1 MGIIHIDEGEEFDI
15 EEAKSLVPP
24 VPPTWGPSPSA
35 SSIESTMGLAIVPFV
50 KVKGEPVDPV
60 VDIGWAKLLDFA
72 ELCDYDD
79 DDVEDVHRG
88 PSSFGDVLVKTDGVV
103 FADLPKFDNPFMLP
117 SIAECMLSESLNPAQ
132 QGARRLHKNQ
142 AEAKAKAKAE
152 AFVKA
157 TAKAKSC
164 NQVKI
169 TPVKNAKAK
178 PKPSPMKQDRKNIHS
193 RAYHRARAEALA
205 DGKSDE
211 QAKDRYGKK
220 Y

>member
-1 MGIIHIDEGEEFDI
+1 
-15 EEAKSLVPP
+15 
-24 VPPTWGPSPSA
+24 
-35 SSIESTMGLAIVPFV
+35 
-50 KVKGEPVDPV
+50 
-60 VDIGWAKLLDFA
+60 
-72 ELCDYDD
+72 
-79 DDVEDVHRG
+79 
-88 PSSFGDVLVKTDGVV
+88 
-103 FADLPKFDNPFMLP
+103 
-117 SIAECMLSESLNPAQ
+117 MLSEPLNPAQ

-142 AEAKAKAKAE
+142 AEAKAKAKAD

-164 NQVKI
+164 NKSKI
-169 TPVKNAKAK
+169 TPVKNGKAK

-220 Y
+220 ILRS

>member
-1 MGIIHIDEGEEFDI
+1 
-15 EEAKSLVPP
+15 
-24 VPPTWGPSPSA
+24 
-35 SSIESTMGLAIVPFV
+35 MGLAIVPFV
-50 KVKGEPVDPV
+50 KFKSEPVDPI
-60 VDIGWAKLLDFA
+60 VDIGWATLPDFA
-72 ELCDYDD
+72 ELCDDV
-79 DDVEDVHRG
+79 DVENAHHG
-88 PSSFGDVLVKTDGVV
+88 PSSFGEVLVQADGIVL
-103 FADLPKFDNPFMLP
+103 ADLPKHLNEFDNPFMLP
-117 SIAECMLSESLNPAQ
+117 SIADCMLSEPLNPAQ

-142 AEAKAKAKAE
+142 AEAKAKAKAD

-164 NQVKI
+164 AKTKI
-169 TPVKNAKAK
+169 TPVKNGKAK